1 MRNAFGGSVSAV
13 SGSECVVYE
22 NVCERSQF
30 LGKFGVVF
38 LFFFMETNVFEQN
51 GFSVFERSY
60 LFLSVFADD
69 VVCHGYFAAEK
80 LVKSFRNR
88 L

>member
-1 MRNAFGGSVSAV
+1 MRNTFGGSVSAV

-38 LFFFMETNVFEQN
+38 LFFFMETNVLEQN
-51 GFSVFERSY
+51 GFSVF
-60 LFLSVFADD
+60 
-69 VVCHGYFAAEK
+69 
-80 LVKSFRNR
+80 
-88 L
+88 